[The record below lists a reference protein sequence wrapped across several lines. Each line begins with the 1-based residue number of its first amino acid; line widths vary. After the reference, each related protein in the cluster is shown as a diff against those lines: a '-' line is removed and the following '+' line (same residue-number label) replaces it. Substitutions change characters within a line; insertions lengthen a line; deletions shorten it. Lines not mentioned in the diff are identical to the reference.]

1 MIDKQSQMAST
12 PHFIPVFGRVPFNA
26 AKVSKRL
33 LDQSERRN
41 LCFIYLDCPIKLFEF
56 FVASNGTQF

>member
-12 PHFIPVFGRVPFNA
+12 SHYIPAFSCVPFNA

-33 LDQSERRN
+33 LDQSEQRS
-41 LCFIYLDCPIKLFEF
+41 LCFIYLDWPIKLFEF